1 MKGNGI
7 VNERTE
13 LSLLRTKIWI
23 ARYVIH
29 MELTNSYIY
38 LFSYMLQM
46 NENVFMY
53 QIAHGH
59 SYKCI
64 MVHTWVSIL

>member
-7 VNERTE
+7 VNECPE
-13 LSLLRTKIWI
+13 LSLLKTEIWI

-53 QIAHGH
+53 QIAHGL